1 MNQNNYTTS
10 LEKFYDANE
19 GFVKGNLS
27 KCIYK
32 QYKNY
37 KPKEIKTNNEKDA
50 LLLFILKCDLAVQD
64 LNLYLDIHEKDNEL
78 IKMLNFYKKE
88 LSNAKETYLN
98 KYGPLLPCQITPTFT
113 WNDNPFPWEA

>member
-88 LSNAKETYLN
+88 LSKAKETYLN
-98 KYGPLLPCQITPTFT
+98 KYGPLLPCQITSTFT